1 MVLFTITCTTCK
13 AKLKVRDEAAIGQIL
28 GCPKCGS
35 MVHVAAPEGWKPPQ
49 PAVGTQRPQ
58 DDSDRSNDAKLD
70 SAVSVKGGKRRQT
83 RWRDEVVVPGEAIAI
98 DDEAVVNAAED
109 VAEAR
114 NPVVAP
120 DRQPSAAW
128 IKWGLWA
135 GGTLVG
141 ASLLVGAWF
150 SWGRSRAELPLPL
163 EPEVEAPHAEASWAE
178 PAPAVG
184 QESAPLRLSLDPRWL
199 PSAAEG
205 VLSIQPSGIQ
215 RQPEGRLLLGRT
227 STLWNPAF
235 ATLFAAFQF
244 APADIRRLTWATTDL
259 AAARGYDWLAA
270 GLVIVE
276 VDRPIAE
283 RNEWLDGCDSLDWKL
298 GEFVCRS
305 VPASDWPHPFAVVG
319 ERTIVTGPAEAMKV
333 LSDRGGP
340 RTARTEFEHLVD
352 RLEAGGDLLWAL
364 DLAAVRAVDAMPAW
378 LPLIE
383 VCHAEHDDWQVVR
396 ELPKAVGLGLRLD
409 ERLQIELLF
418 ACDGDSS
425 AEQLEQALGRVVS
438 AVEKTLIGESEVLAT
453 KLRADELTTA
463 DAGQLKLL
471 FSATRESLKQ
481 RQFEREGAVVRLA
494 AGWDGDW
501 SAVALAAVA
510 SVPEL
515 ESSRLSTARV
525 LDEDHHRQLLEALM
539 GFAKAEGSFPAGAGG
554 ATLLPPENRLSWIAT
569 LLPYFGRL
577 DWHGELTFG
586 RPWNEANNAQV
597 ARRPFDLVIN
607 PALGPSQTKA
617 TFPVTHYVGIA
628 GLGPDAGKLE
638 ADDSRAGLFGYNRR
652 STPEQIGD
660 GASHTIAVMGVS
672 GKLGAWAA
680 GGEPTVRPLTARPY
694 VNGPDGFGSG
704 LPNGMLVG
712 MADGSVRFISKDVAP
727 DVLERM
733 ATINGGETTPDLTE
747 KGELIADTDTDTDS
761 DLEAQGDAEPPAAD
775 AVEVRPA
782 DSARPV
788 RPEAAI
794 TARLADTIPAIEFD
808 KVPLVDVVRMLS
820 DFSTLE
826 ISIDVEAL
834 AEMGIKPDAQVTLR
848 LQDASVEEVLVA
860 ALAELKL
867 IFVVADGHVLVTK
880 PRSPKP

>member
-1 MVLFTITCTTCK
+1 MW
-13 AKLKVRDEAAIGQIL
+13 D
-28 GCPKCGS
+28 
-35 MVHVAAPEGWKPPQ
+35 
-49 PAVGTQRPQ
+49 
-58 DDSDRSNDAKLD
+58 
-70 SAVSVKGGKRRQT
+70 
-83 RWRDEVVVPGEAIAI
+83 
-98 DDEAVVNAAED
+98 
-109 VAEAR
+109 
-114 NPVVAP
+114 
-120 DRQPSAAW
+120 
-128 IKWGLWA
+128 
-135 GGTLVG
+135 
-141 ASLLVGAWF
+141 
-150 SWGRSRAELPLPL
+150 
-163 EPEVEAPHAEASWAE
+163 
-178 PAPAVG
+178 
-184 QESAPLRLSLDPRWL
+184 
-199 PSAAEG
+199 
-205 VLSIQPSGIQ
+205 
-215 RQPEGRLLLGRT
+215 
-227 STLWNPAF
+227 PAF
-235 ATLFAAFQF
+235 ATLFAAFPF

-259 AAARGYDWLAA
+259 AAARGDDWLAA

-276 VDRPIAE
+276 LERPVTE
-283 RNEWLDGCDSLDWKL
+283 RKEWLDGCDSLDWKL
-298 GEFVCRS
+298 GEFACRS

-319 ERTIVTGPAEAMKV
+319 ERTIVTGPADAMKV
-333 LSDRGGP
+333 LCGP
-340 RTARTEFEHLVD
+340 RWASNGPDRIRTPGRSARRRRRPAL
-352 RLEAGGDLLWAL
+352 AL

-383 VCHAEHDDWQVVR
+383 VWHADHDDWHVVR

-418 ACDGDSS
+418 ACDGESS

-438 AVEKTLIGESEVLAT
+438 AVEKTLVGESEVLT
-453 KLRADELTTA
+453 RKLRAGEITTA

-481 RQFEREGAVVRLA
+481 RRVRARRGQLSGSRPLGAATGRPWPWRRSPACPSSNRAGSPPRACSTKTTTVNYWKRSRALPRPKGASPRVPA
-494 AGWDGDW
+494 A
-501 SAVALAAVA
+501 
-510 SVPEL
+510 P
-515 ESSRLSTARV
+515 R
-525 LDEDHHRQLLEALM
+525 
-539 GFAKAEGSFPAGAGG
+539 F
-554 ATLLPPENRLSWIAT
+554 LPPENRLSWIAT

-577 DWHGELTFG
+577 DWHGELSFG

-617 TFPVTHYVGIA
+617 AFPVTHYVGVA

-638 ADDSRAGLFGYNRR
+638 ADDPRAGVFGYNRR

-704 LPNGMLVG
+704 QPNGMLVG
-712 MADGSVRFISKDVAP
+712 MADGSVRFISKDVDP
-727 DVLERM
+727 GVLERM

-747 KGELIADTDTDTDS
+747 KGEHIADTDTDADS
-761 DLEAQGDAEPPAAD
+761 DPEAQGDAEPPAAD

-808 KVPLVDVVRMLS
+808 KVPLVDVIRMLS

-826 ISIDVEAL
+826 ISLDVEAL
-834 AEMGIKPDAQVTLR
+834 AEMGIKPDCAS
-848 LQDASVEEVLVA
+848 DAPFARRQCRRSA
-860 ALAELKL
+860 GRGMAEFKL